1 MEKKR
6 LKRLPIG
13 IQTFSEIRENSY
25 LAIKDGNPRA
35 GIYTLDIPNN
45 EIRTGLNGSLLPNY
59 VRSEV
64 GELRPVLFEMS
75 GALNSGDI
83 DTAPNE

>member
-13 IQTFSEIRENSY
+13 IQTFSEIRESGY
-25 LAIKDGNPRA
+25 LTIKDGNPRA

-45 EIRTGLNGSLLPNY
+45 EIRIGLNGSLLPNY

>member
-1 MEKKR
+1 MENKR

-13 IQTFSEIRENSY
+13 IQTFSDIRENSY
-25 LAIKDGNPRA
+25 LTIKDGNPRA
-35 GIYTLDIPNN
+35 GFYTLDIPNN
-45 EIRTGLNGSLLPNY
+45 EIRTGLNGSLLPYY

-64 GELRPVLFEMS
+64 GELRPGLFDMS
-75 GALNSGDI
+75 EALQCGDI